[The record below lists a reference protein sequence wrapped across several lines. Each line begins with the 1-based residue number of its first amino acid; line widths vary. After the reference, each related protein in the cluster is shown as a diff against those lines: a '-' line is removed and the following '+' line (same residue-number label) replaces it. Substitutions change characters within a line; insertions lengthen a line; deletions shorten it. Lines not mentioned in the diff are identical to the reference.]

1 MLVTPAEISILVR
14 PLQYSNADSP
24 MLVTPAGISILVR
37 PLQLSNALFPMLV
50 TPAGILLDL
59 HPRINVLLPVS
70 IIALQLSLLS

>member
-1 MLVTPAEISILVR
+1 
-14 PLQYSNADSP
+14 
-24 MLVTPAGISILVR
+24 MLVTPAGISILVK
-37 PLQLSNALFPMLV
+37 PSHSSNALFPMLV